1 MKFFLRVIQVVFI
14 RGFGA
19 LSAVIVT
26 LLITHHFSP
35 NDAGILLFSI
45 SLVAMLGQLLPFGSD
60 TVIMRSIAGYDKT
73 NLASFSK
80 LFNAILSRLF
90 LISVV
95 FIVISVVISF
105 FYVLPIYK
113 TGGFRFIQ
121 VLIVFAGASFA
132 IFQYVARAF
141 IGLERAAF
149 GSSIQSI
156 FGPLFFIFGFLLLQ
170 YYFFLNLNVGDT
182 FFIYAVSLFLVA
194 LGSLCYWFYISKTLF
209 TLNFKLN
216 ADIKSSLYSL
226 SVIALVT
233 VIVQYSTQILSVFF
247 LTNEEVASLNVSRR
261 ISLLVAFVLI
271 AVNLIVAPKFSKAF
285 KNNNISKINSI
296 SLYSGRLL
304 FCIGILVFTFI
315 SIFSKQIL
323 SIFGNEYSS
332 DYVVLIIFMVGQT
345 VNVATGSVMFILNMT
360 HHEKDVLRITI
371 IMAPIAVVISILFSF
386 YFGLLGVAIASS
398 LLIGS
403 QNLLYVYFVKKRLG
417 FNTLNIFRIVN

>member
-1 MKFFLRVIQVVFI
+1 
-14 RGFGA
+14 
-19 LSAVIVT
+19 
-26 LLITHHFSP
+26 
-35 NDAGILLFSI
+35 
-45 SLVAMLGQLLPFGSD
+45 
-60 TVIMRSIAGYDKT
+60 
-73 NLASFSK
+73 
-80 LFNAILSRLF
+80 
-90 LISVV
+90 
-95 FIVISVVISF
+95 
-105 FYVLPIYK
+105 
-113 TGGFRFIQ
+113 
-121 VLIVFAGASFA
+121 
-132 IFQYVARAF
+132 
-141 IGLERAAF
+141 
-149 GSSIQSI
+149 
-156 FGPLFFIFGFLLLQ
+156 
-170 YYFFLNLNVGDT
+170 
-182 FFIYAVSLFLVA
+182 
-194 LGSLCYWFYISKTLF
+194 
-209 TLNFKLN
+209 
-216 ADIKSSLYSL
+216 
-226 SVIALVT
+226 